1 MMASTN
7 GHPAENGRSGGS
19 RSISVEDLL
28 YDNGTD
34 RRSSQLQDLLQT
46 LWAGKWIILGVV
58 TLVVLAAGVYTYTI
72 PTTYRTSSLLLVDR
86 DGQSS
91 VLSGLGR
98 SRSSPFGQQDKT
110 LQNELLILR
119 QSRTISR
126 RVAMRLQELGMHPDT
141 GRPLQI
147 LRGPEGERRST
158 AAVTGTVKGMISAQ
172 PGSEQTDGLY
182 ISATSHHPNEASLVV
197 NLYAE
202 EYIKRTKEKSRE
214 DLKAKRT
221 FLEEQADTLRRD
233 VQAAEQKIEEYMQEE
248 QAVSLDQETGRV
260 VSQIS
265 ELESERAQLRIE
277 LDMQQAALASQKE
290 ELQKIE
296 PKLAERLSSNLETR
310 LSELQTEKAKL
321 ESKIDR
327 VERQNP
333 DLDPTSRLGR
343 ELQQMKDRVA
353 TLKRRTDSLA
363 RRYVEE
369 SLAAG
374 GVASSSGTEGGG
386 GGQGVAYVAQQ
397 RRELAQKRIEINGL
411 EARIG
416 AIADRL
422 RENRQKLQE
431 IPRRSM
437 TLAQLQRE
445 RRSAEQIYSFVQEK
459 LQEARLAEQ
468 SEMGYAEIIRPAGPG
483 YPVGPNT
490 RKNLMLAFMLG
501 LVLGG
506 GLVILREQLDTRIH
520 QPADLRDHGHS
531 VLGVVPSMG
540 QMIET
545 EFGGQKTIEIDGQPL
560 RTTLAMIVS
569 PMSAAAEAYRRI
581 RTNLQFARPDEETR
595 TLAVS
600 SADKG
605 AGKTTT
611 CANLALAL
619 ASAGEET
626 VVIDA
631 DLRRPWLHE
640 VLGRQREPG
649 LSTVLYDEPSSFEA
663 YETDIDH
670 LSVIPAGTEVPNPA
684 ELLGSGRMQ
693 RLIETLEQRFDY
705 VLIDTPPALLFSD
718 MLGLAP
724 HCDGSILVAR
734 AEETDGH
741 AFDHTVD
748 RLRDVEADLI
758 GCVLNQFDADS
769 ILYRDGSN
777 YGYAYAYRQLQD
789 YYEDGDRE
797 ASGNRLQ
804 RWWSG

>member
-7 GHPAENGRSGGS
+7 GHAGDS
-19 RSISVEDLL
+19 RSVAVEDLL
-28 YDNGTD
+28 YDDRTD
-34 RRSSQLQDLLQT
+34 RRSSQLHDLLQT
-46 LWAGKWIILGVV
+46 LWTGKWMILGVV
-58 TLVVLAAGVYTYTI
+58 AAVVLAAAVYTYTI

-86 DGQSS
+86 DGQTS

-98 SRSSPFGQQDKT
+98 GRTSPFGQQDQT

-119 QSRTISR
+119 QSRTIST
-126 RVAMRLQELGMHPDT
+126 RVAERLKDMGTHPET
-141 GRPLQI
+141 GAPLQI
-147 LRGPEGERRST
+147 VRGPEGERLST
-158 AAVTGTVKGMISAQ
+158 SAIAGKVQGMISAQ
-172 PGSEQTDGLY
+172 PGSEQTDALY
-182 ISATSHHPNEASLVV
+182 ISATSNHAYEASLVV

-202 EYIKRTKEKSRE
+202 EYIQRTREKSRE
-214 DLKAKRT
+214 DLKASRE
-221 FLEEQADTLRRD
+221 FLEEQADTLRQD
-233 VQAAEQKIEEYMQEE
+233 VQAAEQEIEEYMQREK
-248 QAVSLDQETGRV
+248 AVSLDQETGRV

-277 LDMQQAALASQKE
+277 LDMKQAALASQRD

-296 PKLAERLSSNLETR
+296 PKLAERLSSNLEPR

-327 VERQNP
+327 IERQNP
-333 DLDPTSRLGR
+333 DLDPSSRLGR
-343 ELQQMKDRVA
+343 ELQDMKARTE
-353 TLKRRTDSLA
+353 TLERRTDSLA

-416 AIADRL
+416 AITDRL
-422 RENRQKLQE
+422 QENRQKLQE

-468 SEMGYAEIIRPAGPG
+468 SEMGYAEVIRPAGPG
-483 YPVGPNT
+483 YPVGPDT

-531 VLGVVPSMG
+531 VLGVVPSMT
-540 QMIET
+540 QMIEN
-545 EFGGQKTIEIDGQPL
+545 EFGGRDTIDVDGRPL

-581 RTNLQFARPDEETR
+581 RTNLQFARPDDGVH
-595 TLAVS
+595 TLALS

-640 VLGRQREPG
+640 VLGQPREPG

-670 LSVIPAGTEVPNPA
+670 LSVIPAGAEVPNPA

-693 RLIETLEQRFDY
+693 RLIETLEEQFDY

-724 HCDGSILVAR
+724 HCDGSVLVAR
-734 AEETDGH
+734 AGETDGH

-748 RLRDVEADLI
+748 RLRDVDADLI

-769 ILYRDGSN
+769 ILYSDGSN

-789 YYEDGDRE
+789 YYEDGDRDS
-797 ASGNRLQ
+797 SGNRLQ
-804 RWWSG
+804 RWWNG

>member
-7 GHPAENGRSGGS
+7 GHAGGARSVA
-19 RSISVEDLL
+19 VEDLL
-28 YDNGTD
+28 YDNSD
-34 RRSSQLQDLLQT
+34 RRSSQLHDLLQT

-58 TLVVLAAGVYTYTI
+58 LAVVLAAGAYTYTI

-86 DGQSS
+86 DGQPS

-98 SRSSPFGQQDKT
+98 GRTSPFGQDKT

-119 QSRTISR
+119 QSRTIAN
-126 RVAMRLQELGMHPDT
+126 RVAERLKKLKAHPET
-141 GRPLQI
+141 GAPLQI
-147 LRGPEGERRST
+147 LRGPEGAQR
-158 AAVTGTVKGMISAQ
+158 AVAEVGGAVKGMISAQ
-172 PGSEQTDGLY
+172 ASSEETDALY
-182 ISATSHHPNEASLVV
+182 ISARSHHPYEASLVA

-202 EYIKRTKEKSRE
+202 EYIQRTQEKSRA
-214 DLKAKRT
+214 DLKASRE
-221 FLEEQADTLRRD
+221 FLEEQADTLRTD
-233 VQAAEQKIEEYMQEE
+233 VQAAEQKIQEYMQQEK
-248 QAVSLDQETGRV
+248 AVSLNQETGRV
-260 VSQIS
+260 VGQIS
-265 ELESERAQLRIE
+265 ELESERAQLRIQ
-277 LDMQQAALASQKE
+277 LDMKQAALSSQRE
-290 ELQKIE
+290 ELEKIE
-296 PKLAERLSSNLETR
+296 PRLAERLSSSLETR
-310 LSELQTEKAKL
+310 LSELQTKKAAL
-321 ESKIDR
+321 ESRIDR

-343 ELQQMKDRVA
+343 ELRQMTERAA
-353 TLKRRTDSLA
+353 TLGRRTDSLA

-369 SLAAG
+369 ALSAG
-374 GVASSSGTEGGG
+374 GVASSSGSEGG

-411 EARIG
+411 KARIDAVG
-416 AIADRL
+416 DRL
-422 RENRQKLQE
+422 QENRRKLQE

-459 LQEARLAEQ
+459 LQEARLSEQ
-468 SEMGYAEIIRPAGPG
+468 SEMGYAEVIRPAGPG
-483 YPVGPNT
+483 YPVGPDT
-490 RKNLMLAFMLG
+490 RKNLMLALMLG
-501 LVLGG
+501 LVGGG

-531 VLGVVPSMG
+531 VLGVVPTMTP
-540 QMIET
+540 MVKE
-545 EFGGQKTIEIDGQPL
+545 EFDGQDTVTVDGQAL
-560 RTTLAMIVS
+560 QTTLAMIVS

-619 ASAGEET
+619 ASAGQET

-631 DLRRPWLHE
+631 DLRRPWLHQQ
-640 VLGRQREPG
+640 LGLEREPG
-649 LSTVLYDEPSSFEA
+649 LSTVLYEDDPSVAPFR
-663 YETDIDH
+663 TGIDH
-670 LSVIPAGTEVPNPA
+670 LSVIPAGAEVPNPA
-684 ELLGSGRMQ
+684 ELLGSGRMR
-693 RLIETLEQRFDY
+693 RLLEALETKFDY
-705 VLIDTPPALLFSD
+705 VIVDTPPALLFSD

-734 AEETDGH
+734 AGETDGH

-748 RLRDVEADLI
+748 RLHDVDADLL
-758 GCVLNQFDADS
+758 GCVLNEFDADS
-769 ILYRDGSN
+769 ILYSNGSN
-777 YGYAYAYRQLQD
+777 YGYAYAHRQLQD
-789 YYEDGDRE
+789 YYEGEDAAV
-797 ASGNRLQ
+797 ASRS
-804 RWWSG
+804 RWASWWG